1 MTYRHFQEGAI
12 ARRISQQKT
21 IFTETG
27 CGFAAGELRELM
39 AAATN

>member
-1 MTYRHFQEGAI
+1 MKYRHFRDGAI
-12 ARRISQQKT
+12 ARRTSQQKT

-27 CGFAAGELRELM
+27 GGFAAGELRELM